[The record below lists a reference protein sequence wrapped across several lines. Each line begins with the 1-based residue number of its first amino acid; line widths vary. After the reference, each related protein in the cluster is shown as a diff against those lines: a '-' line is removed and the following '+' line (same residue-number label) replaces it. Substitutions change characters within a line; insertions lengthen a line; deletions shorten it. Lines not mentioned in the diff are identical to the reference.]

1 MARQAENGFSK
12 FDITKSK
19 AMRNIEDI
27 YDSEPSAAEEPAKT
41 ETPTEARQ
49 DPAEENAP
57 AAKQESAE
65 EKAPSTKQDPTEEN
79 APSAKQDPA
88 EEKAPAV
95 KQEPAE
101 ENVSVA
107 KQEPAEENAPSEQ
120 KSVEEIAPVPSD
132 GIAGPSSSLNSGMP
146 SGMKPLKAEKGVKIS
161 LPMKYYFKLV
171 QIKACTGKSLQDL
184 AAQGVMEFIDRF
196 SQPGRQVNEKSDL

>member
-27 YDSEPSAAEEPAKT
+27 YDSEPSAAEEPAKNGTQAAKQASAEENALAVKQEPVEENTPAEQAST
-41 ETPTEARQ
+41 EENNPAVKQKT
-49 DPAEENAP
+49 AEENAP
-57 AAKQESAE
+57 AV
-65 EKAPSTKQDPTEEN
+65 
-79 APSAKQDPA
+79 KQDPA
-88 EEKAPAV
+88 
-95 KQEPAE
+95 AE
-101 ENVSVA
+101 STTA
-107 KQEPAEENAPSEQ
+107 
-120 KSVEEIAPVPSD
+120 PSD
-132 GIAGPSSSLNSGMP
+132 GIAGPSSSLNIGMP

-196 SQPGRQVNEKSDL
+196 SQPGSQVNEKSDL

>member
-27 YDSEPSAAEEPAKT
+27 YDSDPSAAEEPAKNG
-41 ETPTEARQ
+41 TPAAKQE
-49 DPAEENAP
+49 PAEKNAP
-57 AAKQESAE
+57 AVKQESAE
-65 EKAPSTKQDPTEEN
+65 EN
-79 APSAKQDPA
+79 
-88 EEKAPAV
+88 APAV

-101 ENVSVA
+101 ENAPAV
-107 KQEPAEENAPSEQ
+107 KQEPAAESTPA
-120 KSVEEIAPVPSD
+120 PSD
-132 GIAGPSSSLNSGMP
+132 GISGRSSSLNSGMP

-196 SQPGRQVNEKSDL
+196 SQPGSQVNEKSDL

>member
-1 MARQAENGFSK
+1 MARQAQNGFSK

-27 YDSEPSAAEEPAKT
+27 YDSEPSAAEELAKN
-41 ETPTEARQ
+41 ETTAVKQE
-49 DPAEENAP
+49 PAEENAP
-57 AAKQESAE
+57 AAKQDQA
-65 EKAPSTKQDPTEEN
+65 EEN
-79 APSAKQDPA
+79 APA
-88 EEKAPAV
+88 
-95 KQEPAE
+95 
-101 ENVSVA
+101 A
-107 KQEPAEENAPSEQ
+107 KQEPAEENAPAEQ
-120 KSVEEIAPVPSD
+120 KPAEEIAPVPSD

-161 LPMKYYFKLV
+161 LPMEYYFKLV

-196 SQPGRQVNEKSDL
+196 SQPCSQVNEKSDL

>member
-1 MARQAENGFSK
+1 MARQAQNGFSK

-27 YDSEPSAAEEPAKT
+27 YDSESSAAEEPEKT
-41 ETPTEARQ
+41 ETQTVDLEST
-49 DPAEENAP
+49 EENAP
-57 AAKQESAE
+57 AAKQE
-65 EKAPSTKQDPTEEN
+65 
-79 APSAKQDPA
+79 PA
-88 EEKAPAV
+88 EET
-95 KQEPAE
+95 PAE
-101 ENVSVA
+101 
-107 KQEPAEENAPSEQ
+107 QTPAEKKNA
-120 KSVEEIAPVPSD
+120 EEIAPVPSD
-132 GIAGPSSSLNSGMP
+132 SIAGPSSSLNSGMP

-161 LPMKYYFKLV
+161 LPMEYYFKLV

>member
-27 YDSEPSAAEEPAKT
+27 YDSEPSAAEEPEKT
-41 ETPTEARQ
+41 ETPTVDLESTE
-49 DPAEENAP
+49 DNAP
-57 AAKQESAE
+57 AAKQE
-65 EKAPSTKQDPTEEN
+65 
-79 APSAKQDPA
+79 PA
-88 EEKAPAV
+88 EEAPAE
-95 KQEPAE
+95 QTPAE
-101 ENVSVA
+101 
-107 KQEPAEENAPSEQ
+107 KKPAED
-120 KSVEEIAPVPSD
+120 IAPVPSD
-132 GIAGPSSSLNSGMP
+132 SITGPSSSLNSGMP

-161 LPMKYYFKLV
+161 LPMEYYFKLV

-196 SQPGRQVNEKSDL
+196 DPNRQVNEKSDL

>member
-27 YDSEPSAAEEPAKT
+27 YDSEPSAAGEPAKV
-41 ETPTEARQ
+41 ETPTAAKQ

-57 AAKQESAE
+57 AVKQEPVEENAPAVKQESAE
-65 EKAPSTKQDPTEEN
+65 EN
-79 APSAKQDPA
+79 
-88 EEKAPAV
+88 APAV
-95 KQEPAE
+95 KQEPA
-101 ENVSVA
+101 
-107 KQEPAEENAPSEQ
+107 AESTPAPSD
-120 KSVEEIAPVPSD
+120 SV
-132 GIAGPSSSLNSGMP
+132 AGPSSSLNSGMP

-196 SQPGRQVNEKSDL
+196 SQPGSQVNEKSDL

>member
-27 YDSEPSAAEEPAKT
+27 YDSEPSAAEEPAKN
-41 ETPTEARQ
+41 ET
-49 DPAEENAP
+49 
-57 AAKQESAE
+57 
-65 EKAPSTKQDPTEEN
+65 
-79 APSAKQDPA
+79 
-88 EEKAPAV
+88 PAV
-95 KQEPAE
+95 KQEPVE
-101 ENVSVA
+101 ENAPSVKQEPAKENAPVA
-107 KQEPAEENAPSEQ
+107 KQEPAEENAPAEQ
-120 KSVEEIAPVPSD
+120 TPAAESTTAPSD
-132 GIAGPSSSLNSGMP
+132 GIAGPSLSLNSGMP

-161 LPMKYYFKLV
+161 LPMEYYFKLV

-196 SQPGRQVNEKSDL
+196 SQPGNQVNEKSDL

>member
-27 YDSEPSAAEEPAKT
+27 YDSEPSAAEEPAKNG
-41 ETPTEARQ
+41 TPAAKQDPAEENVPAVKQEPIEENAPAEQ

-57 AAKQESAE
+57 A
-65 EKAPSTKQDPTEEN
+65 
-79 APSAKQDPA
+79 
-88 EEKAPAV
+88 V
-95 KQEPAE
+95 KQEPVE
-101 ENVSVA
+101 ENTPA
-107 KQEPAEENAPSEQ
+107 EQAPAEENAPAEKQ
-120 KSVEEIAPVPSD
+120 KPAAESTPAPSD
-132 GIAGPSSSLNSGMP
+132 SVAGSSSSLNSGMP

-196 SQPGRQVNEKSDL
+196 SQPGSQVNEKSDL

>member
-27 YDSEPSAAEEPAKT
+27 YDSEPSAAEEPAKNGT
-41 ETPTEARQ
+41 
-49 DPAEENAP
+49 P
-57 AAKQESAE
+57 AAKQASAE
-65 EKAPSTKQDPTEEN
+65 EN
-79 APSAKQDPA
+79 
-88 EEKAPAV
+88 APAV
-95 KQEPAE
+95 KQEPVE
-101 ENVSVA
+101 ENTPA
-107 KQEPAEENAPSEQ
+107 EKQEPAAESTTA
-120 KSVEEIAPVPSD
+120 PSD

-196 SQPGRQVNEKSDL
+196 SQPGSQVNEKSDL

>member
-27 YDSEPSAAEEPAKT
+27 YDSEPSAAEEPAKNGT
-41 ETPTEARQ
+41 QAAKQ
-49 DPAEENAP
+49 ASAEENAP
-57 AAKQESAE
+57 AV
-65 EKAPSTKQDPTEEN
+65 
-79 APSAKQDPA
+79 KQDPA
-88 EEKAPAV
+88 AESTPAPSD
-95 KQEPAE
+95 
-101 ENVSVA
+101 SVA
-107 KQEPAEENAPSEQ
+107 
-120 KSVEEIAPVPSD
+120 
-132 GIAGPSSSLNSGMP
+132 GSSSPLNSGMP

-196 SQPGRQVNEKSDL
+196 SQPGSQVNEKSDL

>member
-27 YDSEPSAAEEPAKT
+27 YDSEPSAAEEPAKN
-41 ETPTEARQ
+41 ET
-49 DPAEENAP
+49 
-57 AAKQESAE
+57 
-65 EKAPSTKQDPTEEN
+65 
-79 APSAKQDPA
+79 
-88 EEKAPAV
+88 PAV
-95 KQEPAE
+95 KQEPVE
-101 ENVSVA
+101 ENAPSVKQEPAKENAPVA
-107 KQEPAEENAPSEQ
+107 KQEPAEENAPAEQ
-120 KSVEEIAPVPSD
+120 TPAAESTTAPSD
-132 GIAGPSSSLNSGMP
+132 GIAGPSLSLNSGMP

-161 LPMKYYFKLV
+161 LPMEYYFKLV

>member
-27 YDSEPSAAEEPAKT
+27 YDSEPSAAGEPAKV
-41 ETPTEARQ
+41 ETPTAAKQ

-57 AAKQESAE
+57 AVKQE
-65 EKAPSTKQDPTEEN
+65 PVEEN
-79 APSAKQDPA
+79 
-88 EEKAPAV
+88 APAV
-95 KQEPAE
+95 KQDPAAE
-101 ENVSVA
+101 STPAPSDSVA
-107 KQEPAEENAPSEQ
+107 
-120 KSVEEIAPVPSD
+120 
-132 GIAGPSSSLNSGMP
+132 GSSSPLNSGMP

-196 SQPGRQVNEKSDL
+196 SQPGSQVNEKSDL

>member
-27 YDSEPSAAEEPAKT
+27 YDSEPSAAEEPAKNG
-41 ETPTEARQ
+41 TPAAKQ

-57 AAKQESAE
+57 AVKQE
-65 EKAPSTKQDPTEEN
+65 PIEEN
-79 APSAKQDPA
+79 APAEQTPA
-88 EEKAPAV
+88 
-95 KQEPAE
+95 AE
-101 ENVSVA
+101 ST
-107 KQEPAEENAPSEQ
+107 PAPSD
-120 KSVEEIAPVPSD
+120 SV
-132 GIAGPSSSLNSGMP
+132 AGPSSPLNSGMP

-196 SQPGRQVNEKSDL
+196 SQPGSQVNEKSDL

>member
-27 YDSEPSAAEEPAKT
+27 YDSEPSAAEEPAKN
-41 ETPTEARQ
+41 ETPAVNQE
-49 DPAEENAP
+49 PAEENAP
-57 AAKQESAE
+57 AAKQE
-65 EKAPSTKQDPTEEN
+65 
-79 APSAKQDPA
+79 
-88 EEKAPAV
+88 
-95 KQEPAE
+95 
-101 ENVSVA
+101 
-107 KQEPAEENAPSEQ
+107 PAEENAPAEQ
-120 KSVEEIAPVPSD
+120 TPAAESTTAPSD
-132 GIAGPSSSLNSGMP
+132 GIAGPSLSLNSGMP

-161 LPMKYYFKLV
+161 LPMEYYFKLV

-196 SQPGRQVNEKSDL
+196 SQPGSQVNEKSDLQVPK

>member
-27 YDSEPSAAEEPAKT
+27 YDSEPSAAGEPAKNG
-41 ETPTEARQ
+41 TPAAKQ
-49 DPAEENAP
+49 APAEENTPAVKQESVEENAP
-57 AAKQESAE
+57 AAKQE
-65 EKAPSTKQDPTEEN
+65 
-79 APSAKQDPA
+79 PA
-88 EEKAPAV
+88 EENAPAV

-101 ENVSVA
+101 EST
-107 KQEPAEENAPSEQ
+107 PAH
-120 KSVEEIAPVPSD
+120 SD

-161 LPMKYYFKLV
+161 LPMEYYFKLV

>member
-19 AMRNIEDI
+19 AMRKIEDI
-27 YDSEPSAAEEPAKT
+27 SDSEPSAAEEPAKA
-41 ETPTEARQ
+41 ETPTEAKQ
-49 DPAEENAP
+49 GSAEENAP
-57 AAKQESAE
+57 AVKQE
-65 EKAPSTKQDPTEEN
+65 PSEEN
-79 APSAKQDPA
+79 
-88 EEKAPAV
+88 APAV

-101 ENVSVA
+101 ENAPAAKQDQAEENAPAA
-107 KQEPAEENAPSEQ
+107 KQEPAEENAPAEQ
-120 KSVEEIAPVPSD
+120 RPAEEIAPVPSD
-132 GIAGPSSSLNSGMP
+132 GIASPSSSLNSGMP

-161 LPMKYYFKLV
+161 LPMEYYFKLV

-196 SQPGRQVNEKSDL
+196 SQPCSQVNEKSDL

>member
-27 YDSEPSAAEEPAKT
+27 YDSEPAPAEEPAKN
-41 ETPTEARQ
+41 EAL
-49 DPAEENAP
+49 
-57 AAKQESAE
+57 
-65 EKAPSTKQDPTEEN
+65 
-79 APSAKQDPA
+79 
-88 EEKAPAV
+88 AV

-101 ENVSVA
+101 ENAPAV
-107 KQEPAEENAPSEQ
+107 KQESAEENAPAVKQDPAEENASADQ
-120 KSVEEIAPVPSD
+120 TPVAESTPAPSD
-132 GIAGPSSSLNSGMP
+132 SIAGPSSSLNSGMS

-161 LPMKYYFKLV
+161 LPMEYYFKLV
-171 QIKACTGKSLQDL
+171 QIKVCTGKSLQDL

-196 SQPGRQVNEKSDL
+196 SQPGSQVNEKSDL

>member
-27 YDSEPSAAEEPAKT
+27 YDSEPSAAEELAKNETTAAKQGPAEENVPAAK
-41 ETPTEARQ
+41 Q
-49 DPAEENAP
+49 DQAEENAP
-57 AAKQESAE
+57 AAKQE
-65 EKAPSTKQDPTEEN
+65 
-79 APSAKQDPA
+79 
-88 EEKAPAV
+88 
-95 KQEPAE
+95 
-101 ENVSVA
+101 
-107 KQEPAEENAPSEQ
+107 PAEENAPAEQ
-120 KSVEEIAPVPSD
+120 KPAEEIAPVPSD

-161 LPMKYYFKLV
+161 LPMEYYFKLV

>member
-27 YDSEPSAAEEPAKT
+27 YDSEPSAAEEPAKNGTPAAKQDQVEENTPAEQAST
-41 ETPTEARQ
+41 EENNPAVKQKT
-49 DPAEENAP
+49 AEENAP
-57 AAKQESAE
+57 AV
-65 EKAPSTKQDPTEEN
+65 
-79 APSAKQDPA
+79 KQDPA
-88 EEKAPAV
+88 AESTTAPSD
-95 KQEPAE
+95 
-101 ENVSVA
+101 SVA
-107 KQEPAEENAPSEQ
+107 GS
-120 KSVEEIAPVPSD
+120 
-132 GIAGPSSSLNSGMP
+132 SSSLNSGMP

-196 SQPGRQVNEKSDL
+196 SQPGSQVNEKSDL

>member
-27 YDSEPSAAEEPAKT
+27 YDSEPSAAEEPAKNGT
-41 ETPTEARQ
+41 QAAKQ
-49 DPAEENAP
+49 ASAEEN
-57 AAKQESAE
+57 
-65 EKAPSTKQDPTEEN
+65 
-79 APSAKQDPA
+79 
-88 EEKAPAV
+88 APAV
-95 KQEPAE
+95 KQEPVE
-101 ENVSVA
+101 ENTPAEQASTEENNPAV
-107 KQEPAEENAPSEQ
+107 KQKTAEENAPAVKQDPAAES
-120 KSVEEIAPVPSD
+120 ITAPSD

-196 SQPGRQVNEKSDL
+196 SQPGSQVNEKSDL

>member
-27 YDSEPSAAEEPAKT
+27 YDSEPSAAEEPART
-41 ETPTEARQ
+41 ENPTE
-49 DPAEENAP
+49 
-57 AAKQESAE
+57 AKQESAE
-65 EKAPSTKQDPTEEN
+65 ES
-79 APSAKQDPA
+79 
-88 EEKAPAV
+88 APA
-95 KQEPAE
+95 
-101 ENVSVA
+101 A
-107 KQEPAEENAPSEQ
+107 KQEPAEENAPAEQ
-120 KSVEEIAPVPSD
+120 TPAAESTTAPSD
-132 GIAGPSSSLNSGMP
+132 GIAGPSLSLNSGMP

-161 LPMKYYFKLV
+161 LPMEYYFKLV

-196 SQPGRQVNEKSDL
+196 SQPGNQVNEKSDL

>member
-27 YDSEPSAAEEPAKT
+27 YDSEPSAAGEPAKDGT
-41 ETPTEARQ
+41 
-49 DPAEENAP
+49 P

-65 EKAPSTKQDPTEEN
+65 ENAPAVKQEPVEEN
-79 APSAKQDPA
+79 APAVKQKTAEENAPAEQAPA
-88 EEKAPAV
+88 EENAPAV
-95 KQEPAE
+95 KQEPA
-101 ENVSVA
+101 
-107 KQEPAEENAPSEQ
+107 AEST
-120 KSVEEIAPVPSD
+120 PVPSD

-161 LPMKYYFKLV
+161 LPMEYYFKLV

-196 SQPGRQVNEKSDL
+196 SQPGSQVNEKSDL

>member
-27 YDSEPSAAEEPAKT
+27 YDSEPSAAEEPAKDGT
-41 ETPTEARQ
+41 QAAKQ
-49 DPAEENAP
+49 ASAEENAP
-57 AAKQESAE
+57 AVKQKPAAESTP
-65 EKAPSTKQDPTEEN
+65 APSD
-79 APSAKQDPA
+79 
-88 EEKAPAV
+88 
-95 KQEPAE
+95 
-101 ENVSVA
+101 SVA
-107 KQEPAEENAPSEQ
+107 GS
-120 KSVEEIAPVPSD
+120 
-132 GIAGPSSSLNSGMP
+132 SSSLNSEMP

-196 SQPGRQVNEKSDL
+196 SQPGSQVNEKSDL

>member
-27 YDSEPSAAEEPAKT
+27 YDSEPSAAEEPAKNGT
-41 ETPTEARQ
+41 QAAKQ
-49 DPAEENAP
+49 ASAEENAP
-57 AAKQESAE
+57 AVKQKPAAESTP
-65 EKAPSTKQDPTEEN
+65 APSD
-79 APSAKQDPA
+79 
-88 EEKAPAV
+88 
-95 KQEPAE
+95 
-101 ENVSVA
+101 SVA
-107 KQEPAEENAPSEQ
+107 GS
-120 KSVEEIAPVPSD
+120 
-132 GIAGPSSSLNSGMP
+132 SSSLNSGMP

-196 SQPGRQVNEKSDL
+196 SQPGSQVNEKSDL

>member
-27 YDSEPSAAEEPAKT
+27 YDSEPSAAEEPAKNG
-41 ETPTEARQ
+41 TPAAKQ

-57 AAKQESAE
+57 AV
-65 EKAPSTKQDPTEEN
+65 KQDTAAESTT
-79 APSAKQDPA
+79 AP
-88 EEKAPAV
+88 
-95 KQEPAE
+95 
-101 ENVSVA
+101 
-107 KQEPAEENAPSEQ
+107 
-120 KSVEEIAPVPSD
+120 ID

-161 LPMKYYFKLV
+161 LPMEYYFKLV

-196 SQPGRQVNEKSDL
+196 SQPGSQVNEKSDL

>member
-27 YDSEPSAAEEPAKT
+27 YDSEPSAAGEPAKN
-41 ETPTEARQ
+41 ETPAV
-49 DPAEENAP
+49 
-57 AAKQESAE
+57 KQESAE
-65 EKAPSTKQDPTEEN
+65 EN
-79 APSAKQDPA
+79 AP
-88 EEKAPAV
+88 
-95 KQEPAE
+95 
-101 ENVSVA
+101 
-107 KQEPAEENAPSEQ
+107 
-120 KSVEEIAPVPSD
+120 VEEIAPVPSD
-132 GIAGPSSSLNSGMP
+132 SIAGPSSSLNGGMP

-161 LPMKYYFKLV
+161 LPMEYYFKLV

-196 SQPGRQVNEKSDL
+196 SQPGSLVNEKSDLR

>member
-27 YDSEPSAAEEPAKT
+27 YDSEPSTAEKPAKN
-41 ETPTEARQ
+41 E
-49 DPAEENAP
+49 AP

-65 EKAPSTKQDPTEEN
+65 EKAPVSKQESAEEN
-79 APSAKQDPA
+79 APAVKQKPA
-88 EEKAPAV
+88 EENAPAV

-101 ENVSVA
+101 ENA
-107 KQEPAEENAPSEQ
+107 PAEQTPAAKSNTAPSD
-120 KSVEEIAPVPSD
+120 SVSS
-132 GIAGPSSSLNSGMP
+132 PSSSLNSGMP

-196 SQPGRQVNEKSDL
+196 SQPGSQVNEKSDL

>member
-27 YDSEPSAAEEPAKT
+27 YDSEPSAAEEPAKNG
-41 ETPTEARQ
+41 TPAAKQ
-49 DPAEENAP
+49 ASAEENAP
-57 AAKQESAE
+57 AV
-65 EKAPSTKQDPTEEN
+65 
-79 APSAKQDPA
+79 KQDPA
-88 EEKAPAV
+88 AESTPAPSD
-95 KQEPAE
+95 
-101 ENVSVA
+101 SVA
-107 KQEPAEENAPSEQ
+107 GS
-120 KSVEEIAPVPSD
+120 
-132 GIAGPSSSLNSGMP
+132 SSSLNSGMP

-196 SQPGRQVNEKSDL
+196 SQPGSQVNEKSDL

>member
-27 YDSEPSAAEEPAKT
+27 YDSESSAAEEPAKA
-41 ETPTEARQ
+41 ETTT
-49 DPAEENAP
+49 

-65 EKAPSTKQDPTEEN
+65 EN
-79 APSAKQDPA
+79 
-88 EEKAPAV
+88 APAV
-95 KQEPAE
+95 KQEPIE
-101 ENVSVA
+101 ENAPAEQASTEENNPAV
-107 KQEPAEENAPSEQ
+107 KQKTAEENAPAVKQDPAAESTT
-120 KSVEEIAPVPSD
+120 APSD

-196 SQPGRQVNEKSDL
+196 SQPGSQVNEKSDL